1 MYLNQDANACRM
13 KEDADPPVQNNTR
26 DSKNRFFASLRH
38 EDSLKRSLR
47 STADADADA
56 ERKRKEK
63 QKESRSEPREK
74 RQKKHPPMLN

>member
-1 MYLNQDANACRM
+1 M
-13 KEDADPPVQNNTR
+13 PTR
-26 DSKNRFFASLRH
+26 QSEIARVIVKTAVFASLRH

-56 ERKRKEK
+56 ERRKK
-63 QKESRSEPREK
+63 QKEFRSEPQDK